1 MVEDWYEKLRCPKCG
16 KVGMASVILPKG
28 RKTPAVELVPGG
40 FKVVKT
46 RNGPDFKCET
56 CGIAVE

>member
-1 MVEDWYEKLRCPKCG
+1 
-16 KVGMASVILPKG
+16 MASVILPKG
-28 RKTPAVELVPGG
+28 RKTPAVESVPSG

-46 RNGPDFKCET
+46 RNGPDYHCKK